1 MAKLAY
7 GGFGHNPSGKQYVYW
22 VGDSYRTGQNVV
34 APVTNW
40 QTGKTY
46 RTMFTIMRTTDE
58 NSKMAQ
64 GEEQRLAGRGIN
76 IKAVDGRDVMSLPG
90 AAEYPS
96 AAAWKRSADIGA
108 TQNWDRARSR
118 VLQLGEQ
125 GGRENL
131 TAQFLRRFGR

>member
-34 APVTNW
+34 APVTNPR
-40 QTGKTY
+40 TGNTY

-58 NSKMAQ
+58 NSRMAQ

>member
-34 APVTNW
+34 APVTNPR
-40 QTGKTY
+40 TGNTY

-58 NSKMAQ
+58 NSRMAQ

-96 AAAWKRSADIGA
+96 AAAWRRSADIGA

>member
-7 GGFGHNPSGKQYVYW
+7 GGFGHNPSGRQYVYW

-40 QTGKTY
+40 KTGKTY
-46 RTMFTIMRTTDE
+46 RTMFTIMRTTNED
-58 NSKMAQ
+58 SKMAQ
-64 GEEQRLAGRGIN
+64 GEEQRLAGQGIN
-76 IKAVDGRDVMSLPG
+76 IKAIDGRDVMSLPG

-108 TQNWDRARSR
+108 TQNWDRARMR
-118 VLQLGEQ
+118 VMQIGNQ
-125 GGRENL
+125 NTGNNL
-131 TAQFLRRFGR
+131 TSEFMRRFGR